1 MKFTQA
7 SLTVAIALAISS
19 QVLAQG
25 DAATGTTA
33 ETARAA
39 SEDSIAATAQNA
51 EAAAKNQSSGIKRDA
66 VIEVIDVVGIN
77 KREVDDFD
85 DLVRT
90 IPGVTMTQGDDR
102 WGASG
107 FNIRGLDEDRV
118 AINVDGVPQ
127 GETLKYEGGQ
137 AYGYF
142 KGTRNGVDVE
152 ALKAVEIVKGSDAIL
167 SGSGSLAGAVSMTT
181 KDPEDYLESVGNDFG
196 MTVKTGYNSINEQG
210 MGSIV
215 LANRTGNIE
224 SLLLYT
230 KRKGHEFENYD
241 MNGLDTIGSLR
252 EIPDP
257 MSTNLDSVLA
267 KVIYEFRPQHTL
279 EFAASY
285 YEQNRISDM
294 QSFNGGWY
302 ANRIGDDYSTTR
314 RYSITHEYATDFALF
329 DTITTTLARQE
340 VGFEANTRQSVTI
353 LNAGPRSADED
364 RVDTRSFDQELWQ
377 LSFDLEKAI
386 AVGSITHNLVYGVE
400 QQRKEF
406 TNAQLRTANSRLNT
420 LGWVTHNIGALIPQ
434 AEAEIAT
441 LYALDTFDVSTR
453 TQLRIGARYDD
464 YTYDAKSDSNYTDL
478 TGTLGETDFS
488 TASWTAGVEQIL
500 TDGLT
505 LELGVS
511 TGFRAPTIEDM
522 YSTSGT
528 ATDWNTVANPDLK
541 AEYSTN
547 LDVALRGEVGNFAN
561 WRTGLFYT
569 RYEDF
574 IDYVATTG
582 INSNTG
588 ELDLNGYSVPTNF
601 NEVDMRGVEVAAD
614 IDLETALGLRGFTT
628 SILGAY
634 TDGENANGDPV
645 YSVQP
650 YRITWTLGYVSQAAS
665 WGINLYTSHS
675 SGKKPDD
682 AYITNSDGVRKYPLY
697 LSNTATVS
705 DLMGYVDLLDGL
717 RLSAAINNL
726 TDKEYYN
733 WDSVR
738 FLDQGNERP
747 GIGVTGNGIRRY
759 SEAGRNYELSLNYQ
773 F

>member
-1 MKFTQA
+1 MKFTKA
-7 SLTVAIALAISS
+7 SLAIAVAFAMSS
-19 QVLAQG
+19 HVLAQSG
-25 DAATGTTA
+25 SEVTTTPQSAAVSSAAPAAATEA
-33 ETARAA
+33 NEEA
-39 SEDSIAATAQNA
+39 SANEESA
-51 EAAAKNQSSGIKRDA
+51 SIKRDA
-66 VIEVIDVVGIN
+66 AVEVIDVVGIN

-90 IPGVTMTQGDDR
+90 IPGVTMSQGDDR

-118 AINVDGVPQ
+118 AISVDGVPQ
-127 GETLKYEGGQ
+127 GETVKYDTGQ

-142 KGTRNGVDVE
+142 KGTRNAVDVE

-181 KDPEDYLESVGNDFG
+181 KDPDDYLESMGNDFG

-215 LANRTGNIE
+215 LANRTGNVE
-224 SLLLYT
+224 ALLLYT
-230 KRKGHEFENYD
+230 RREGHEFKNYD
-241 MNGLDTIGSLR
+241 MNGLDTIGASR

-257 MSTNLDSVLA
+257 MGTRLDSVLA

-279 EFAASY
+279 GFSASY
-285 YEQNRISDM
+285 YDQNRVSDM

-302 ANRIGDDYSTTR
+302 SNRIGDDYSENR
-314 RYSITHEYATDFALF
+314 RYSIIHEYSADAALF
-329 DTITTTLARQE
+329 DTVTTTLSQQDI
-340 VGFEANTRQSVTI
+340 GFEANTIQYVNI
-353 LNAGPRSADED
+353 PNAGPSSANED
-364 RVDTRSFDQELWQ
+364 RIDTRSFDQELWQ
-377 LSFDLEKAI
+377 LSFDLEKAVD
-386 AVGSITHNLVYGVE
+386 VGNVTHNVVYGLE
-400 QQRKEF
+400 LQDKEF
-406 TNAQLRTANSRLNT
+406 SNVQLRASNSRLNT
-420 LGWVTHNIGALIPQ
+420 LGWVTRNIGALIPQ
-434 AEAEIAT
+434 AAAEIAT
-441 LYALDTFDVSTR
+441 LYALDTFDVGSN

-464 YTYDAKSDSNYTDL
+464 YTYDAQSDANYTDR
-478 TGTLGETDFS
+478 TGTLGEITFA
-488 TASWTAGVEQIL
+488 TASWTVGVEQAL
-500 TDGLT
+500 TDNLT

-528 ATDWNTVANPDLK
+528 AADWNTVANPDLK

-547 LDVALRGEVGNFAN
+547 YDIALNGAAGNFAN

-582 INSNTG
+582 INTNTG
-588 ELDLNGYSVPTNF
+588 QLDLNGFRVPTNF
-601 NEVDMRGVEVAAD
+601 NEVNMRGMEVAAD
-614 IDLETALGLRGFTT
+614 VDLETALGLQGFST
-628 SILGAY
+628 SIVGAY

-645 YSVQP
+645 YSAQP
-650 YRITWTLGYVSQAAS
+650 YKITWTLGYVSPNAP
-665 WGINLYTSHS
+665 WGINLYTSHNG
-675 SGKKPDD
+675 GKKAND
-682 AYITNSDGVRKYPLY
+682 AYITNSSGVRKYPLY
-697 LSNTATVS
+697 LSNTATVA
-705 DLMGYVDLLDGL
+705 DLMGYVDLMDGL